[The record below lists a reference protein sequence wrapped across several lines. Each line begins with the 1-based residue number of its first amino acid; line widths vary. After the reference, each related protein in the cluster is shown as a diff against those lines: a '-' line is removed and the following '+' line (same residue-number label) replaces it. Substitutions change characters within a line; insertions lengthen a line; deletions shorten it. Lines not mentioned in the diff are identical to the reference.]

1 METMKTLLSRR
12 SISKLAE
19 PYPSKEE
26 MENVYQ
32 AALRAP
38 DHSWLRPWRFIEV
51 VGDGRKK
58 LGKAFI
64 ESTKKTEELDEERES
79 KIAALPM
86 RSPMI
91 IVVIAKIN
99 HEKPNVPRLE
109 QIQSTAAAAQNIL
122 IALHD
127 LGYGA
132 YWRTGKYIS
141 EVNQYIA
148 KELSLSSES
157 EVLGYLH
164 VGTPS
169 VEPKDIPVLNNE
181 DFVTKWD

>member
-109 QIQSTAAAAQNIL
+109 QIQSTAAAAQNIQAASTNPHHSANNSTRDRL
-122 IALHD
+122 RRKLEK
-127 LGYGA
+127 
-132 YWRTGKYIS
+132 RRQ
-141 EVNQYIA
+141 E
-148 KELSLSSES
+148 KEA
-157 EVLGYLH
+157 
-164 VGTPS
+164 
-169 VEPKDIPVLNNE
+169 NN
-181 DFVTKWD
+181 